1 MLTLEIFT
9 QIAVL
14 FGGTSFVLVALSSFL
29 ANIWSKRII
38 NGELAAHKRE
48 LQKQVDDAKKELQR
62 EVIRHEAFTS
72 ISKEKYQE
80 LFEDRIK
87 LYKNLLLVK
96 KSIDDSTLDNADML
110 AYFDEDP
117 RPFVEIIQKINTA
130 ARDNPMLMSN
140 ELAKLSNQLYDES
153 ASIFAK
159 AKVEVFHA
167 EQNGGSEQYE
177 HLIETE
183 NSVLCGLYSACG
195 KTYNNWLKQ
204 LEEDVSKIRASLDF
218 TDVVWHAKY

>member
-1 MLTLEIFT
+1 MLTLEVFT

-14 FGGTSFVLVALSSFL
+14 FGGVSVVLVALSSFL
-29 ANIWSKRII
+29 ANIWTKRII
-38 NGELAAHKRE
+38 NGELAEHKRE

-96 KSIDDSTLDNADML
+96 KGIDDSTLDNAEML
-110 AYFDEDP
+110 EFNDDDP
-117 RPFVEIIQKINTA
+117 SPFVEIIQKINSA

-140 ELAKLSNQLYDES
+140 ELAKLSNKLYNES
-153 ASIFAK
+153 ASIFSRAK
-159 AKVEVFHA
+159 IEVFHV
-167 EQNGGSEQYE
+167 EQNGGYEQPE
-177 HLIETE
+177 LLIDTE
-183 NSVLCGLYSACG
+183 NSVLSELGSACG
-195 KTYNNWLKQ
+195 ETYKSWLEQ
-204 LEEDVSKIRASLDF
+204 LETDVSKIRASLDF

>member
-1 MLTLEIFT
+1 MLTLEIVT

-14 FGGTSFVLVALSSFL
+14 FGGTSVVLVALSSFL
-29 ANIWSKRII
+29 ANIWTKRII
-38 NGELAAHKRE
+38 NGELAEHKRE

-87 LYKNLLLVK
+87 LYKNLLIVK
-96 KSIDDSTLDNADML
+96 KGIDDSILENAEML
-110 AYFDEDP
+110 EFYYDDP
-117 RPFVEIIQKINTA
+117 RPFVEIIQKINSA

-140 ELAKLSNQLYDES
+140 ELAKLSNQLYKES
-153 ASIFAK
+153 ASIFSRAK
-159 AKVEVFHA
+159 IEVFHV
-167 EQNGGSEQYE
+167 EQNCGSEQPE
-177 HLIETE
+177 LLMEAE
-183 NSVLCGLYSACG
+183 NSVFSELNTACG
-195 KTYNNWLKQ
+195 KTYINWLEQ
-204 LEEDVSKIRASLDF
+204 LEKDVSKIRASLDF